1 MMDLVY
7 NLNLFYSYSLI
18 LMVDSQTLTI
28 ITYIIRNHL

>member
-18 LMVDSQTLTI
+18 LMVHSQTLTI
-28 ITYIIRNHL
+28 IVC